1 MVNLSMIDKYANPNR
16 FLRIARPLVPWIGAI
31 TLICLGIGLY
41 LGLFISP
48 ADYQQ
53 GESVRIIYV
62 HVPAAWMAM
71 FCYTSLVISA
81 AIGLIWKHPLADIA
95 ARETAPI
102 GAIFTFLALL
112 TGSFWGKPM
121 WGTWWVW
128 DARLTSMLVLFF
140 LYIGYMAL
148 NNAFDSPKRGA
159 RASAILALVGFINI
173 PIIKFSVDWWNTLHQ
188 PASVMRLDGPTIH
201 SSMLTPLLIMAV
213 GYSFFFLWVLI
224 IRMDGQITA
233 GKIQSLRQRS
243 AQQSLQQQPIT
254 SSEA

>member
-1 MVNLSMIDKYANPNR
+1 MAMIEQYANPNR
-16 FLRIARPLVPWIGAI
+16 FLRIARPLVPWIAGL
-31 TLICLGIGLY
+31 TLASLGVGLY
-41 LGLFISP
+41 MALITSP

-53 GESVRIIYV
+53 GNSVRIIYV

-81 AIGLIWKHPLADIA
+81 AVGLIWKHPLADIA

-128 DARLTSMLVLFF
+128 DARLTSMLILLF

-148 NNAFDSPKRGA
+148 NSAFDNQQRGA
-159 RASAILALVGFINI
+159 KASAILAMVGFINI
-173 PIIKFSVDWWNTLHQ
+173 FSVDWWNTLHQ
-188 PASVMRLDGPTIH
+188 PASVIRLDGPTIH
-201 SSMLTPLLIMAV
+201 SSMLIPLVLMAI
-213 GYSFFFLWVLI
+213 GYSFFYLWVLI
-224 IRMDGQITA
+224 IRIDNGVAA
-233 GKIQSLRQRS
+233 GKIRALRQRN
-243 AQQSLQQQPIT
+243 AQG
-254 SSEA
+254 